1 MRVLV
6 VGSGGREH
14 TILWKLSQSKTKLR
28 LFCAPGNG
36 GIGELAQLVPIK
48 VNEIAKLKD
57 FALKE
62 KIDLTV
68 VGPELPLAMGIVDQF
83 QSAGLQ
89 IFGPSKKAA
98 EIESSKSFAKDLMNK
113 YHIPTAAYKVFTD
126 EKAAVDFIKKIGT
139 PVVVKADG
147 LAAGKGVV
155 VTHEP
160 HELELA
166 VQAVKQ
172 VFLNRDSKS
181 NQQKVVIEE
190 FLEGEEL
197 SLMAFVDGETVIPMQ
212 TAQDHKRIFDQDRG
226 PNTGG
231 MGAYSPVPQFSDDM
245 IEKAVETV
253 LIPTAKALVNEGRSF
268 TGVLY
273 AGLMITELG
282 TKVIEFNARFGDP
295 ETQVVLPRMDSD
307 LFEVLM
313 ACVNHKLP
321 QLSEIRWNQQ
331 AVVAVV
337 LASQGYPGKYTTGK
351 QVFGLETISNNN
363 IMAFHSGTAI
373 SQDKVFTSGG
383 RVLAVTA
390 LGNDLAT
397 ARQQAYLATAKIRF
411 DGMHYRKDIAAKA
424 FDNCENT

>member
-1 MRVLV
+1 MKVLV

-14 TILWKLSQSKTKLR
+14 AILWKLSQSKTKLK

-36 GIGELAQLVPIK
+36 GISEIAQLVPIK
-48 VNEIAKLKD
+48 VNEIEKLKE

-68 VGPELPLAMGIVDQF
+68 VGPELPLAMGIVDEF
-83 QSAGLQ
+83 QSAGLK
-89 IFGPSKKAA
+89 IFGPRKKAA

-113 YHIPTAAYKVFTD
+113 YHIPTAAYRVFTD
-126 EKAAVDFIKKIGT
+126 EKAAVDFVKQIGT
-139 PVVVKADG
+139 PVVVKANG
-147 LAAGKGVV
+147 LAAGKGVIV
-155 VTHEP
+155 ASEP
-160 HELELA
+160 HELKLA

-172 VFLNRDSKS
+172 VFHNHDSKL

-231 MGAYSPVPQFSDDM
+231 MGAYSPVPQFSEEM
-245 IEKAVETV
+245 IEKAVKSV
-253 LIPTAKALVNEGRSF
+253 LIPTARALVKEGRSF

-273 AGLMITELG
+273 AGLMITESG
-282 TKVIEFNARFGDP
+282 IKVIEFNARFGDP

-307 LFEVLM
+307 LFKVLM
-313 ACVNHKLP
+313 ACADHNLS
-321 QLSEIRWNQQ
+321 QLAAINWNKQ
-331 AVVAVV
+331 AVIAVV
-337 LASQGYPGKYTTGK
+337 LASQGYPGKYSTGK
-351 QVFGLETISNNN
+351 QIYGLEEITNDN
-363 IMAFHSGTAI
+363 IMAFHSGTAK
-373 SQDKVFTSGG
+373 SQDAIFTSGG

-390 LGNDLAT
+390 KGNDLAT
-397 ARQQAYLATAKIRF
+397 ARRQAYLAAGKIEF
-411 DGMHYRKDIAAKA
+411 DGIHYRKDIGAKA
-424 FDNCENT
+424 FIKA